1 MSDSLSCSKYIVFP
15 TFLIVELSDKKVQD
29 RIFELMPK
37 SILFFE
43 SDTTTAYFTQGISP
57 SPNYSYYF
65 HV

>member
-1 MSDSLSCSKYIVFP
+1 MSDSLSSSKYIVFP
-15 TFLIVELSDKKVQD
+15 TLIVALSDKKVQD

-37 SILFFE
+37 SIFFFGL
-43 SDTTTAYFTQGISP
+43 DTTAYFTQGISP